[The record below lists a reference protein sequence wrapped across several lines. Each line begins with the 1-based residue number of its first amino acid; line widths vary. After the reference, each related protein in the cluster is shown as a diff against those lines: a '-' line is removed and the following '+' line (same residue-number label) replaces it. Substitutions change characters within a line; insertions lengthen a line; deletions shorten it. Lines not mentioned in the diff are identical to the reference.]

1 MPCAFCEASLL
12 INSIDLMRK
21 RPSGGKV
28 RSYIIEVAI
37 TWLHLHAFQTSPNIP
52 VFNTKHSVRMW
63 NSRISCKSS
72 LGNRYKKSVIYTFMH
87 LFTRLMLNVIY
98 SPSINLYKI
107 LLVYSVRLGCLLHI
121 ASLMMVLDR
130 LLYKRW
136 YYS

>member
-28 RSYIIEVAI
+28 IKELIEVAI
-37 TWLHLHAFQTSPNIP
+37 TWLHAFQTSPNIP
-52 VFNTKHSVRMW
+52 VFNTKHSELETVEFRA
-63 NSRISCKSS
+63 NQASEIDK
-72 LGNRYKKSVIYTFMH
+72 KKSVIYTFMH

-107 LLVYSVRLGCLLHI
+107 LLVYSVRFGCLLHI
-121 ASLMMVLDR
+121 ASPMMVLDR
-130 LLYKRW
+130 FLYKR
-136 YYS
+136 